1 MENSGYNLAGFVQ
14 FKGEKFARLEKV
26 NYKDLEDMVY
36 RMELTYDE
44 VLDILNVKFNT
55 GSAYCY
61 TITLGI

>member
-1 MENSGYNLAGFVQ
+1 MENSGYNLAGFDQ

-36 RMELTYDE
+36 RMELNYDE
-44 VLDILNVKFNT
+44 ILDILNVTFST
-55 GSAYCY
+55 GSPDCY